1 MVQSELALQF
11 TGHGCS
17 ALPENAADTVY
28 FMEGE
33 DGHLYTGWADGHQ
46 GPIEVACSGPG
57 AKTGWSLFKGSTP
70 RDLRLIDH
78 GAVAAPGGYDPPHTA
93 RGGGFAA
100 GSQSFAAAGGGFAAA
115 AGGAAAGDGGAS
127 GGGSASVELAGRY
140 PCAGGSFDGV
150 LYQGTY
156 AEDNGANVQGRACPQ
171 SCGGDTWCIGGMT
184 IGWQYSTDKG
194 KTWTLPALNSSSNV
208 FNQKWSVKPLAPCID
223 TSHQNVLE
231 NI

>member
-78 GAVAAPGGYDPPHTA
+78 GAVAAPGGYDPPHIA

-100 GSQSFAAAGGGFAAA
+100 GSQLFAAAGGGFAAA

-171 SCGGDTWCIGGMT
+171 SCGGRHVVHRWHD
-184 IGWQYSTDKG
+184 YRV
-194 KTWTLPALNSSSNV
+194 AV
-208 FNQKWSVKPLAPCID
+208 FNRQREDLD
-223 TSHQNVLE
+223 TAGTQQQQQRLQPEMVGETTRPMH
-231 NI
+231 